1 MNLKNIKYTT
11 LLLLAIVGFS
21 SCEDVI
27 EVELPENES
36 RLVIDAL
43 VRIDTSIS
51 LNNVRV
57 KVTTT
62 SSFFESIVPANV
74 DEVALINLDN
84 PEIPPQILTEESIGS
99 GIYVRLIAT
108 DQLVNNSWFLKVT
121 YEDKLFVAEAK
132 FTPSVPIDN
141 LEIGEGGGFGGD
153 ETEIIITYTDQGNR
167 EDYYL
172 FDFDFVNYLAS
183 DDGFYNGQT
192 FSFSYFYD
200 EELEDGQEV
209 EISIMGIDEDFF
221 NYMNLLLE
229 QSEGGFGPFETPA
242 VTVRG
247 NIINALNIDANNN
260 FENGNTVDNF
270 ALGYFAIVQ
279 EFKDTIIIE

>member
-11 LLLLAIVGFS
+11 LLLLTIVGFS

-99 GIYVRLIAT
+99 GIYVRLI
-108 DQLVNNSWFLKVT
+108 DRK
-121 YEDKLFVAEAK
+121 
-132 FTPSVPIDN
+132 SV
-141 LEIGEGGGFGGD
+141 
-153 ETEIIITYTDQGNR
+153 
-167 EDYYL
+167 
-172 FDFDFVNYLAS
+172 V
-183 DDGFYNGQT
+183 
-192 FSFSYFYD
+192 
-200 EELEDGQEV
+200 
-209 EISIMGIDEDFF
+209 
-221 NYMNLLLE
+221 
-229 QSEGGFGPFETPA
+229 
-242 VTVRG
+242 
-247 NIINALNIDANNN
+247 
-260 FENGNTVDNF
+260 
-270 ALGYFAIVQ
+270 
-279 EFKDTIIIE
+279 